1 MSCLHCR
8 SEIGRALGECVVCG
22 RAACSGCSG
31 RQFSTKKKKM
41 VAVHNECREDFLV
54 WDGRAPAEETPEAAE
69 AADGK

>member
-1 MSCLHCR
+1 
-8 SEIGRALGECVVCG
+8 
-22 RAACSGCSG
+22 
-31 RQFSTKKKKM
+31 M